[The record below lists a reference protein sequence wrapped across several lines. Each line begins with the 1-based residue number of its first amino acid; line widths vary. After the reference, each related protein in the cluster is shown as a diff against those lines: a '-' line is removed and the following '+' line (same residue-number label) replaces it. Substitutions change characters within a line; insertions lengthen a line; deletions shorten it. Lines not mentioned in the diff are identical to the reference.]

1 MIVKFFAP
9 AFFAPA
15 FFAAAAA
22 AVISAPAA
30 GASSADCDDTGPAS
44 VCSREGHTAIFAEPR
59 LSGGG
64 QNLFMTPG
72 GPFGSGATPP
82 LMAID

>member
-1 MIVKFFAP
+1 MIVKLFTP
-9 AFFAPA
+9 AFL
-15 FFAAAAA
+15 AAAAA

-44 VCSREGHTAIFAEPR
+44 VCSRGGHTSIFAEPR
-59 LSGGG
+59 QSGGG
-64 QNLFMTPG
+64 QNLFMAPG
-72 GPFGSGATPP
+72 GAFGSVSTPP